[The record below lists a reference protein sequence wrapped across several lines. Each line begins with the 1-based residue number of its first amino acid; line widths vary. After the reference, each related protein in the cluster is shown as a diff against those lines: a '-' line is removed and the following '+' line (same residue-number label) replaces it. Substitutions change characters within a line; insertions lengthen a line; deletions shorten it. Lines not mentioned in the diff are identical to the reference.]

1 MASLS
6 EHPESVPYDRE
17 PQSRLAGAWRAFVG
31 AGREPRALQ
40 RADGVRGVVRDS
52 WQRSAIAAVAP
63 TLGAA
68 PVAWSDDA
76 VHREAER
83 SDWFALARGIV
94 AQHRASRRTD
104 GHIVAL
110 FDAEARMLAAE
121 GDDAALEGLAAI
133 NFRPGGDWHEA
144 HVGTNGPGTALATG
158 HPTHIVG
165 AEHFCEQWHAW
176 HCAAVPLH
184 DPVTQAVI
192 GALDLSGFRESA
204 HPHTFDL
211 ALALG
216 VAIEQAL
223 TAREFERRFAVL
235 HAFQALVAAYPGDA
249 IIAFDRGGHVLGTTA
264 NVPEERVEA
273 LGVRVRVAGDGLRT
287 DAGAAVSVGDRRAA
301 LWFPV
306 MRGDT
311 VIGGS
316 FVLETTA
323 LPRGSEGIPFRADE
337 VRVYARRFFA
347 AGARDLGLLRLEVEP
362 AVYDAMQAYH
372 WPGNVRE
379 LKHVV
384 RRVLQATNGVVQ
396 VQHLPHVV
404 REAYLGGA
412 DALSS
417 AIDEEDAR
425 LIQVVRD
432 SATMAAAA
440 EKLGITRSTLYR
452 RMERFG
458 LKPKRVLGRD

>member
-1 MASLS
+1 MENA
-6 EHPESVPYDRE
+6 EAIPYDRE
-17 PQSRLAGAWRAFVG
+17 PQSRLTGAWRTFVG
-31 AGREPRALQ
+31 AGQAPRALR
-40 RADGVRGVVRDS
+40 RAAGVRGLVRDS
-52 WQRSAIAAVAP
+52 WQRSAVAHVAP
-63 TLGAA
+63 TLDAA
-68 PVAWSDDA
+68 PMAWTDA
-76 VHREAER
+76 DVLAESER
-83 SDWFALARGIV
+83 SDWCGLARGIV
-94 AQHRASRRTD
+94 AQQRASRRTD

-110 FDAEARMLAAE
+110 FDAEARMLTAE
-121 GDDAALEGLAAI
+121 GDDAALDGLAAI
-133 NFRPGGDWHEA
+133 NFRPGGDWHESQ
-144 HVGTNGPGTALATG
+144 VGTNGPGTALATG

-165 AEHFCEQWHAW
+165 AEHFCERWHAW

-184 DPVTQAVI
+184 DPVTQQLV
-192 GALDLSGFRESA
+192 GVLDLSGFRESA

-223 TAREFERRFAVL
+223 TAREFERRFTVL
-235 HAFQALVAAYPGDA
+235 SAFQSLVAKYPGDA
-249 IIAFDRGGHVLGTTA
+249 VIAFDRGGHVLGTTA
-264 NVPEERVEA
+264 NVPQEKVEA
-273 LGVRVRVAGDGLRT
+273 LGVMVRVTGDGLCT
-287 DAGAAVSVGDRRAA
+287 DPGAAITVGDRRAA

-306 MRGDT
+306 MRGT
-311 VIGGS
+311 TLIGGS

-323 LPRGSEGIPFRADE
+323 LPRGSEGIPFKPGE
-337 VRVYARRFFA
+337 VRVYARRFFE
-347 AGARDLGLLRLEVEP
+347 AGARDLGLLRVEVEP

-384 RRVLQATNGVVQ
+384 RRVLQAANGIVR
-396 VQHLPHVV
+396 VQHLPHVI

-432 SATMAAAA
+432 SATMADAAQA
-440 EKLGITRSTLYR
+440 LGITRSTLYR